1 MPAHETVSSGNG
13 GTIWLNKNEFSIF
26 LNETSSLSYR
36 LEIQEVAFEQTFPK
50 NIPPPPS
57 PFSSTLPPPPPRGG
71 REIAGTPD
79 LARIGVVPPPH
90 ICGGLRNTP
99 ILARSGVRPSE

>member
-1 MPAHETVSSGNG
+1 MTSRARGSGLG
-13 GTIWLNKNEFSIF
+13 LGARAGADPLCALILLDIYEAGFA
-26 LNETSSLSYR
+26 
-36 LEIQEVAFEQTFPK
+36 Q
-50 NIPPPPS
+50 PPYQPTWEP
-57 PFSSTLPPPPPRGG
+57 TPPRGG